1 MRKYIILFLI
11 TGIVC
16 AQTGFDK
23 LITKAGTKYLGEY
36 SKVED
41 KIVYFKPK
49 NALEFQAV
57 PLELIEALKLKD
69 GAVLIQSGRINES
82 TLTFKKF
89 SKEYEKL
96 TIEEKAVYDRKKW
109 FILLA
114 ITATFSVLIFSGLS
128 FGTSGRGHT
137 NIYHSAKWNTIL
149 F

>member
-1 MRKYIILFLI
+1 MRKCIILFLI

-36 SKVED
+36 SKVEN

-82 TLTFKKF
+82 TLTFIKF

-114 ITATFSVLIFSGLS
+114 ITTATFSVLIFSGPS
-128 FGTSGRGHT
+128 FGTSGRGGGWVAGDVVDL
-137 NIYHSAKWNTIL
+137 ND
-149 F
+149 

>member
-1 MRKYIILFLI
+1 MRKRIILFLI
-11 TGIVC
+11 TGIVW

-36 SKVED
+36 SKVDD
-41 KIVYFKPK
+41 KIVYFKPN

-57 PLELIEALKLKD
+57 PLELIETLKLKD
-69 GAVLIQSGRINES
+69 GAVLIQSSRINES
-82 TLTFKKF
+82 TLNFRKF

-128 FGTSGRGHT
+128 FGTSGRGSGWVAGDVVDL
-137 NIYHSAKWNTIL
+137 ND
-149 F
+149 

>member
-41 KIVYFKPK
+41 KEVYFKPN

-57 PLELIEALKLKD
+57 PLELIETLKLKN
-69 GAVLIQSGRINES
+69 GTVLIQSGRNNEN
-82 TLTFKKF
+82 TLSFRKF
-89 SKEYEKL
+89 SKE
-96 TIEEKAVYDRKKW
+96 
-109 FILLA
+109 
-114 ITATFSVLIFSGLS
+114 
-128 FGTSGRGHT
+128 
-137 NIYHSAKWNTIL
+137 
-149 F
+149 